1 MDQLKEVLRQMII
14 YRFWISV
21 GLAALLPMIG
31 YFVAHLAVETTTEK
45 PCAQPGPEAIQHGQ
59 YSRMARS
66 GLAQDRGQRTGEP
79 RPFLPL
85 VLQLPAAGCGR

>member
-31 YFVAHLAVETTTEK
+31 YFVAVGPIQAKADQET
-45 PCAQPGPEAIQHGQ
+45 A
-59 YSRMARS
+59 
-66 GLAQDRGQRTGEP
+66 D
-79 RPFLPL
+79 
-85 VLQLPAAGCGR
+85 